1 MDVINGQKFTACFT
15 LHSMYD
21 NDCVKVVDDKGKSY
35 RLPASTILQ
44 MVNEF
49 MFTVEEKRVHKYL
62 VDAMPKDIYQADK
75 DDKDVL

>member
-1 MDVINGQKFTACFT
+1 MEVIDGTKFVECFT
-15 LHSMYD
+15 LHTMYD
-21 NDCVKVVDDKGKSY
+21 NDCVKVVDNKGKSY

-62 VDAMPKDIYQADK
+62 VDAMSKDIYQADK
-75 DDKDVL
+75 NDKDVL